1 MASLDDLAFEVER
14 DIGTL
19 AAFFPV
25 LPRLG
30 NRWAARR
37 PWEGKVIGLN
47 LHITP
52 ISASFLQELS
62 LGGATLVVSAANPGT
77 TDAGTVHLLRGA
89 GIEVYTGGDLEDRHR
104 QVLAH
109 QPSLLVDTSFD
120 LLRAADRLGPGHG
133 VQAGVVL
140 NASGL
145 RRLREHGK
153 PPWPVLNLYEGRLRD
168 VIESR
173 HGIGGALWEA
183 VTRLTG
189 MHLAGRQVAVLGYG
203 PVGRGLADQAR
214 HNGMAVEVVETD
226 PIRRLY
232 AHYDGF
238 PTPPLRD
245 ALRRAHLVATATG
258 QPRVVG
264 IDDLAEAR
272 DRVVLFNA
280 GTGGEEIDLQAIK
293 RAAERVDHIAEG
305 VASYK
310 IDENQVIVLGNGHPL
325 NIVTN
330 SGSAEP
336 VLLQFALLGLALE
349 WLAPTRLTA
358 GEHRVPETIED
369 ETAREVLAALALSA

>member
-258 QPRVVG
+258 QSRVVG

-280 GTGGEEIDLQAIK
+280 GTGGDEIDLHAIK

-310 IDENQVIVLGNGHPL
+310 IDEHQVIVLGNGHPL